1 MKRVWVLLLL
11 FALPAIA
18 KEPMERRL
26 LRTVQ
31 VGKLQGVTVE
41 EILEVAKDSHYSF
54 EQHVLARCAL
64 VVLGRDEGFPEWPL
78 ERLLERTLYL
88 LREEGSHAFQPVP
101 AGMEGFGGEDLVFT
115 VVYALVAAGRS
126 EEAVDILGRSL
137 SARAGFRRGVA
148 LQALRNI
155 GTPRATGLIQGFAES
170 GDNRNLAENLLADL
184 HYPFLQDLYEH
195 LPLIPPAERSRES
208 LLQLASEPCTRG
220 GALAIYF
227 LGFLPGDD
235 DPLRSRAEL
244 ALLREM
250 TRAPCFHNRFFAIRS
265 LALRSPESVGFWVEL
280 FRREEDAWQRD
291 QLVRIAF
298 AHFGRGFLSTALE
311 LLASE
316 PAQYVQWE
324 LMHGNIELRER
335 GSFRDYWDIWL
346 PPTLQFRLNFPGGS
360 GQLAETD
367 LDEMLSWLENGSRPR
382 DPWVHN
388 HLFYALARSV
398 SGASTRR
405 LLRLFNHFSEKADNW
420 WILAPLDDPQALPL
434 LRYWLTFDSDP
445 QQHDELANL
454 VERLAARR
462 DSSRKPGR
470 GPCCH
475 PTRECLLEHVRAGS
489 AGATQ
494 KILTEE
500 QAQEW
505 LASVPPGAAEP
516 EMAFE
521 DALERVAILTWPEA
535 KRTER
540 WEHLYGCWLRVE
552 PGTAF

>member
-1 MKRVWVLLLL
+1 MKRIWVLLLL
-11 FALPAIA
+11 FALSAIA
-18 KEPMERRL
+18 QEPIERRL

-31 VGKLQGVTVE
+31 VGKPQGVTVE
-41 EILEVAKDSHYSF
+41 EILEVAKDSRYSF

-64 VVLGRDEGFPEWPL
+64 VVLGRDKGFPEWPL

-101 AGMEGFGGEDLVFT
+101 DGMEGFGGDDLVFT
-115 VVYALVAAGRS
+115 MVYALVAAGRS
-126 EEAVDILGRSL
+126 EKAVDALQGSL
-137 SARAGFRRGVA
+137 SASSGFRRGVA

-208 LLQLASEPCTRG
+208 LLQLASEPCARQ

-227 LGFLPGDD
+227 LGFLPEDN
-235 DPLRSRAEL
+235 DPLQSRAEL

-298 AHFGRGFLSTALE
+298 AHFGREFLSTALE

-346 PPTLQFRLNFPGGS
+346 PPTLQFRLNFPSGS
-360 GQLAETD
+360 GQLAEAD
-367 LDEMLSWLENGSRPR
+367 LDEMLSRLESGSGPR
-382 DPWVHN
+382 DPWVRN

-405 LLRLFNHFSEKADNW
+405 FLRLFNDHPEKSNNW
-420 WILAPLDDPQALPL
+420 WILTPLDDPQALPL

-454 VERLAARR
+454 IERLATRR
-462 DSSRKPGR
+462 DSTRKSGR

-475 PTRECLLEHVRAGS
+475 PTRECLLEHVIAGS
-489 AGATQ
+489 VGATQ

-505 LASVPPGAAEP
+505 LASVPPGAAGP

-535 KRTER
+535 KRAER